1 MKKDIKN
8 YEGLYK
14 IGYDGR
20 VYSTPSGGKKPR
32 ELKQE
37 IIKQR
42 HINYR
47 RVSLS
52 KNGKVERIMVHRLV
66 AEAFLPNPMN
76 KPQINH
82 KDNIG
87 ENNYYYNLE
96 WSTGKENMRHSSS
109 QGRQDHVKKAGGKAT
124 GKLRKEQAKFKY
136 DSLVGSVFGKRKLIS
151 VIKYGQH
158 PSGMFEC
165 LDCNKE
171 FRGDLTGTIH
181 SKSYR
186 ACRSCS
192 LKKSKTD
199 KI

>member
-20 VYSTPSGGKKPR
+20 VYSTPADGKKPR

-37 IIKQR
+37 QIVQR
-42 HINYR
+42 HTTYR

-52 KNGKVERIMVHRLV
+52 KNGKVERKMVHRLV
-66 AEAFLPNPMN
+66 AEAFIDNPMN

-82 KDNIG
+82 KDNVG
-87 ENNYYYNLE
+87 ENNYHYNLE
-96 WSTGKENMRHSSS
+96 WVTGKENMSHSSK
-109 QGRQDHVKKAGGKAT
+109 QGRQDYVRKLGGKAT
-124 GKLRKEQAKFKY
+124 AKIRQEQAKTKY
-136 DSLVGSVFGKRKLIS
+136 DSMIGKCFGRRQLLSMIS
-151 VIKYGQH
+151 YGKH
-158 PSGMFEC
+158 PKGLFKC
-165 LDCNKE
+165 LDCYRE
-171 FRGDLTGTIH
+171 FRGDMAGTVKL
-181 SKSYR
+181 SSYR

-192 LKKSKTD
+192 LKKSKRD